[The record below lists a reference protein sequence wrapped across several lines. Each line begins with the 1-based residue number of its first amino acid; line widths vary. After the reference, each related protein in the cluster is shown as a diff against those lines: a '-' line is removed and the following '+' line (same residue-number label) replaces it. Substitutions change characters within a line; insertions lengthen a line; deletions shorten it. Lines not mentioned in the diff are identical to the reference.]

1 MGDAMKIVLRIIHHP
16 TNYKG
21 ECMGIFKYT
30 QPVEADGVSATANS
44 CLGSPL
50 NSIISVLNYDREM
63 VGRASKRTNRA
74 QKIATLNCLSP
85 KLFLVPKTDG
95 GCNVNV
101 ERIADELMDAVSVTR
116 VQNLN
121 FTHYGFVKEK
131 LPVQEIMEVLKS
143 MSKVRIESSLKTV
156 IWDIDRRHIEEMKR
170 IEKFIS

>member
-30 QPVEADGVSATANS
+30 QPVEADGVSVTANS
-44 CLGSPL
+44 RLGSPL
-50 NSIISVLNYDREM
+50 NSIISVLNYDHEM

-74 QKIATLNCLSP
+74 QQIATLNCLSP
-85 KLFLVPKTDG
+85 KLFLVPKSDG
-95 GCNVNV
+95 GSNV
-101 ERIADELMDAVSVTR
+101 EKISDELMDAVSEAR

-143 MSKVRIESSLKTV
+143 MNKVRIESSLNTV

-170 IEKFIS
+170 IENFIS